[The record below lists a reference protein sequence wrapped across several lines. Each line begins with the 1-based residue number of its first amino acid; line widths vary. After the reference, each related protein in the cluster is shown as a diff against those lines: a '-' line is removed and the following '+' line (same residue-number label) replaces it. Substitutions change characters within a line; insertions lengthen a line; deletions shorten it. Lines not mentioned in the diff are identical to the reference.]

1 MTGMGGDLDGAGIAK
16 GSAPVF
22 DPVADG
28 HDGGLTKPGFGLIFN
43 RIQKFPAAA
52 MLVKIKKIDAVVLS
66 AGDYLSI

>member
-1 MTGMGGDLDGAGIAK
+1 VTGMGGDLDGAGIAK

-43 RIQKFPAAA
+43 RIQKFSAAA
-52 MLVKIKKIDAVVLS
+52 MLVKN
-66 AGDYLSI
+66 